1 MGATAYIQDQ
11 AEFDNLL
18 ATSEVLVVDYTASWC
33 GPCKLIAPLID
44 DLADTYGDRATV
56 MKLDIDAHKE
66 IAKKFEV
73 KSIPVVMFF
82 KQGEVVEKLLGAK
95 PYEDYVSAI
104 ERHL

>member
-11 AEFDNLL
+11 AEFDKLL

-44 DLADTYGDRATV
+44 DLADTYGDRAQV

-95 PYEDYVSAI
+95 AYEEYVSAI

>member
-1 MGATAYIQDQ
+1 MGATSYIQDQ

-18 ATSEVLVVDYTASWC
+18 ATADLLVVDYTATWC
-33 GPCKLIAPLID
+33 GPCKLISPFID

-56 MKLDIDAHKE
+56 MKLDIDAHKP
-66 IAKKFEV
+66 IAQQFEV

-82 KQGEVVEKLLGAK
+82 KQGVMVEKILGAK
-95 PYEDYVSAI
+95 TYQEYSEAI

>member
-18 ATSEVLVVDYTASWC
+18 ATADVLVVDYTASWC

-44 DLADTYGDRATV
+44 DLADTYGDRAKI

-66 IAKKFEV
+66 LAKKFEV

-95 PYEDYVSAI
+95 AYEEYVSAI

>member
-18 ATSEVLVVDYTASWC
+18 ATAEVLVVDYTASWC
-33 GPCKLIAPLID
+33 GPCKLIGPLMD
-44 DLADTYGDRATV
+44 DLADTYGDRAKV
-56 MKLDIDAHKE
+56 MKLDVDVHKD

-82 KQGEVVEKLLGAK
+82 KQGEVADKLLGAK
-95 PYEDYVSAI
+95 PYAEYVSAI
-104 ERHL
+104 ERIL